1 MMGID
6 EGLAREIVGRILSVA
21 TPTRI
26 VVFGSAARGH
36 VTTDSDIDLLVLQDG
51 TCDLRA
57 ERARIRQVLRGLER
71 PFDII
76 VMATE
81 RFEETKDI
89 VGGVAYPASRHGT
102 VVYETG

>member
-1 MMGID
+1 MGID
-6 EGLAREIVGRILSVA
+6 EGLARKIVGRILSVA

-57 ERARIRQVLRGLER
+57 ERTRIRQVLRGLER

>member
-1 MMGID
+1 MGID
-6 EGLAREIVGRILSVA
+6 EDLAREIVGRILSVA

-36 VTTDSDIDLLVLQDG
+36 VTTDSDIDLLVLEDG

-57 ERARIRQVLRGLER
+57 ERVRIRQVLRGLER

>member
-1 MMGID
+1 MGID

-36 VTTDSDIDLLVLQDG
+36 VTPDSDIDLLVLQDG

-57 ERARIRQVLRGLER
+57 ERVRIRQVLRGLER